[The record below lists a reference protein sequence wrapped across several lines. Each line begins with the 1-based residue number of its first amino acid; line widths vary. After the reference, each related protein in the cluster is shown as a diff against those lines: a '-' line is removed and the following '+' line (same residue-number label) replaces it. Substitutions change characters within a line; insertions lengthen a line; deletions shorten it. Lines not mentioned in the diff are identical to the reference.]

1 MNDKY
6 KINDSRDISSFKKET
21 FSGFKKTDVLN
32 TVIKSIEAKK
42 IEQSCFWTTESIVS
56 GYTLILWEKLI
67 NYAFK
72 VININN
78 PELPYFIMKKNKI
91 LYNQINRLDKK
102 DNNLLLRN
110 SQMIRNLFFD
120 MVTTLCTSLKTKRYD
135 KYLNINEKEDFNFEN
150 ITKRLCAEMNI
161 LPPHI
166 IKFDDPNELKVIIN
180 EIYTLL
186 KNKQFGYERS
196 CFWIMW
202 LIKWE
207 GIHKKRKEEWII
219 TERNIKE
226 VPKKLRSNIIW
237 VIWEIIFEEVKNRRD
252 DNILKQV
259 DALFDIYTTN
269 YTLGKRVSRIPVI
282 FNAVGLLTND
292 VIFNIPV
299 RSNYDIFIQTQCKVN
314 KMFLQVKKNE
324 KVETKTIPNTLKKKE
339 EPKIEIIKDK
349 INIFNELDIINI
361 NN

>member
-1 MNDKY
+1 MGN
-6 KINDSRDISSFKKET
+6 
-21 FSGFKKTDVLN
+21 
-32 TVIKSIEAKK
+32 
-42 IEQSCFWTTESIVS
+42 
-56 GYTLILWEKLI
+56 
-67 NYAFK
+67 
-72 VININN
+72 
-78 PELPYFIMKKNKI
+78 
-91 LYNQINRLDKK
+91 
-102 DNNLLLRN
+102 
-110 SQMIRNLFFD
+110 
-120 MVTTLCTSLKTKRYD
+120 
-135 KYLNINEKEDFNFEN
+135 
-150 ITKRLCAEMNI
+150 
-161 LPPHI
+161 
-166 IKFDDPNELKVIIN
+166 
-180 EIYTLL
+180 
-186 KNKQFGYERS
+186 
-196 CFWIMW
+196 
-202 LIKWE
+202 
-207 GIHKKRKEEWII
+207 
-219 TERNIKE
+219 
-226 VPKKLRSNIIW
+226 
-237 VIWEIIFEEVKNRRD
+237 